1 MAYST
6 DAPPALIAQRVGAN
20 GGSIWWYTSTDAPAV
35 VRVAGYISNGDALGM
50 KAGDIVMGVDSDAS
64 PIALQLYIV
73 TSVTAGGAADLSD
86 GTAVTAT
93 DTD

>member
-1 MAYST
+1 MTYST
-6 DAPPALIAQRVGAN
+6 SAPPSLIAQRVGAN
-20 GGSIWWYTSTDAPAV
+20 GGNIWWYTSIDAPAV
-35 VRVAGYISNGDALGM
+35 VRADGYITNGDDLGM

-73 TSVTAGGAADLSD
+73 TSVTAGGAVDLSD
-86 GTAVTAT
+86 SVAVTAT